1 MCTFVNLHIIIN
13 IIIFIVIKAHKDK
26 NENRVRCIL
35 VVISGM
41 IWNNIEYFIK
51 MVLKQVMKNLM
62 NTSIRFQITRD
73 TQVYCCNTFLSDLIV
88 LPENDVK
95 VLLLPLLIT
104 KPRFGVEKNMSPKR
118 GLVDSKSN
126 VISHKRQIH

>member
-73 TQVYCCNTFLSDLIV
+73 T
-88 LPENDVK
+88 
-95 VLLLPLLIT
+95 
-104 KPRFGVEKNMSPKR
+104 
-118 GLVDSKSN
+118 
-126 VISHKRQIH
+126 